1 MLRRDKIYEILKKV
15 SKQDAIPAD
24 DESLFESGWLDSFVL
39 TDLVSEIEDAFGI
52 KVPDSDLRPKKFD
65 TIEMIDAYV
74 EGRAS

>member
-1 MLRRDKIYEILKKV
+1 MPRRDKICEILKKV
-15 SKQDAIPAD
+15 SKQDAVPAG

-39 TDLVSEIEDAFGI
+39 TDLVSELEDSFGI

-74 EGRAS
+74 AGQGN